1 MAADRI
7 PPRADT
13 DVPVSIS
20 GWSIPM
26 APVTLSIDGAG
37 GGNGSVTVNGVA
49 TASLTA
55 SATVK
60 LRGATQTAPGNAG
73 NLTLVAT
80 QGGTELARS
89 AGFSVAA
96 IPRNVTISHRSAIN
110 TATRRGMVVNTSLE
124 SDSGTVADLDRAEFS
139 EQVQYGSG
147 SGVFAGITGA
157 NSGYLPANGTG
168 YTDTHGAPVS
178 RITGDGAI
186 TAEQTFIFK
195 DDRTS
200 VTDVPMTNSGFR
212 IRRIATAIPLTSTV
226 VFLTSKSGAATTAN
240 GYSSSAGSGS
250 AREVQTVP

>member
-1 MAADRI
+1 
-7 PPRADT
+7 
-13 DVPVSIS
+13 
-20 GWSIPM
+20 
-26 APVTLSIDGAG
+26 
-37 GGNGSVTVNGVA
+37 
-49 TASLTA
+49 
-55 SATVK
+55 
-60 LRGATQTAPGNAG
+60 
-73 NLTLVAT
+73 
-80 QGGTELARS
+80 
-89 AGFSVAA
+89 
-96 IPRNVTISHRSAIN
+96 
-110 TATRRGMVVNTSLE
+110 
-124 SDSGTVADLDRAEFS
+124 VADLDRAEFS

-178 RITGDGAI
+178 RITGDGKI

-212 IRRIATAIPLTSTV
+212 IRRIATAVPLTSTV

-250 AREVQTVP
+250 ASEIQTVP